1 MTIYDNL
8 RATATK
14 LLTKYGQIV
23 TLSRE
28 TVSSYDPVLGVPTSS
43 TAEYTGYAAMFDYQL
58 SEIDGQTIQRGDARL
73 LLQVISIEP
82 KNGDNVTVNGIQ
94 YSVINATILAP
105 GGAAVVYE
113 LQLRR

>member
-1 MTIYDNL
+1 MTIYSNL
-8 RATATK
+8 QSTATK
-14 LLTKYGQIV
+14 LLKKYGQVV
-23 TLSRE
+23 TLTRE

-73 LLQVISIEP
+73 LLQVISVEP
-82 KNGDNVTVNGIQ
+82 KNGDTVAVNGVQ
-94 YSVINATILAP
+94 YTVINATITAP
-105 GGAAVVYE
+105 GGVTVVYE